1 VNTAA
6 LPRCCPT
13 YVASSLIAL
22 CALLASPS
30 AFAGGFEVGENT
42 TKSVA
47 RGGTGVA
54 SKDDPSALYFNPAL
68 VASVGGTQVM
78 VNSSFL
84 KLNLEF
90 QRDPLTEGG
99 ETTEFAPITN
109 DQGFHP
115 APMAAASYEIIPDEF
130 AVGLAFVP
138 PSAYGRRC
146 FGERV
151 DGECEFEETNAARH
165 MMLAANIIEMY
176 GTIGASYKLKTH
188 FGDFSFGSA
197 FILAY
202 QRFDFDIVVN
212 ANPTPGNGPSE
223 DPDNE
228 SLFTARGLEDWKPS
242 GIFGVAYQFRDFTFG
257 ASYRL
262 PFKWAPSGGVDF
274 TVPPSL
280 DSFQEVRLTND
291 QITLETN
298 QAGALRVGV
307 GYEHFVDDP
316 ERPLFDV
323 AFDFLWENW
332 SNVEHYVVRPEGE
345 VEARLSENSNP
356 ITFEV
361 NDVYQAKGF
370 RDTFAFR
377 LGGGVSATDWLTVHA
392 GGFYETA
399 AQPDEFTSP
408 DWVSWER
415 ISVGGGVTLRTTDWL
430 DVDLA
435 YMHIFSPDRTV
446 EDGEVYNG
454 VVFSDCTGPDYP
466 ADECDEAGTP
476 PGNPQNNGEWS
487 SSFDFVSIGVTMHWD

>member
-1 VNTAA
+1 MKPAVPARRT
-6 LPRCCPT
+6 PIR
-13 YVASSLIAL
+13 VFS
-22 CALLASPS
+22 LLAVVLGLLWSPA
-30 AFAGGFEVGENT
+30 AFAAGFEVGENT

-68 VASVGGTQVM
+68 VSSIGGTQVM

-99 ETTEFAPITN
+99 ETTEFAPVTN

-115 APMAAASYEIIPDEF
+115 APMAAMSYEIIPDEF
-130 AVGLAFVP
+130 ALAVAFVP

-151 DGECEFEETNAARH
+151 DGECEYEETNSARH

-176 GTIGASYKLKTH
+176 GTLGASYKLKTKY
-188 FGDFSFGSA
+188 GNFSFGSA

-212 ANPTPGNGPSE
+212 ADVSPGNVTE
-223 DPDNE
+223 DPDDE

-242 GIFGVAYQFRDFTFG
+242 GIFGLAYQFRDFTFG

-262 PFKWAPSGGVDF
+262 PFKWAPSGEVDF
-274 TVPPSL
+274 TVPPNLQRFGDVGLS
-280 DSFQEVRLTND
+280 ND
-291 QITLETN
+291 EITLETN
-298 QAGALRVGV
+298 QAGALRVGI
-307 GYEHFVDDP
+307 GYEHYVEDP
-316 ERPLFDV
+316 ERPVFDV

-332 SNVEHYVVRPEGE
+332 SAVERYVVRPEGQL
-345 VEARLSENSNP
+345 EANSNP
-356 ITFEV
+356 LPFELH
-361 NDVYQAKGF
+361 DVYQAKNF
-370 RDTFAFR
+370 EDTMAFR
-377 LGGGVSATDWLTVHA
+377 LGGGYYATDWLTIHA

-399 AQPDEFTSP
+399 AQPEEYTSP

-415 ISVGGGVTLRTTDWL
+415 VSVGGGVTVSATDWL

-435 YMHIFSPDRTV
+435 YSHVFSPDRTV
-446 EDGEVYNG
+446 ENGEIYNAI
-454 VVFSDCTGPDYP
+454 VFSECTGPDYDDP
-466 ADECDEAGTP
+466 DNCDEPGTP

-487 SSFDFVSIGVTMHWD
+487 SSFDFASIGVTMHWD